1 MSVAR
6 NSAGCPL
13 FSPPSDF
20 HHGLGH
26 AYAQSS
32 NFDNTSPSWLGQTR
46 RTGIIAVMLRRAVL
60 SLFLL
65 VLVLSASI
73 TACTPAPEGANY
85 WQQVQREWESR
96 DYPDTLNYL
105 NDVLRNE
112 NTFNA
117 RASALKVT
125 IMGGMARAA
134 LEIEDACAI
143 GIYLVA
149 QWETKPYKNCIDQFR
164 FQARSRTLGLMDALV
179 EFDKTTAST
188 NTLSLDFSLPDAR
201 ATASSMVGRTR
212 VGAMPVEKAFEAAIP
227 RVVDRQLVL
236 QVQDLVGAA
245 EFAAMAGMFESPP
258 VTVSKAQFLVGV
270 AKTLLI
276 AATVFDKDR
285 LDDEPKRTAVL
296 KRARADLKPALG
308 DDARAKSA
316 ADVVAKHIQTALHG

>member
-1 MSVAR
+1 MLLR
-6 NSAGCPL
+6 
-13 FSPPSDF
+13 
-20 HHGLGH
+20 
-26 AYAQSS
+26 AY
-32 NFDNTSPSWLGQTR
+32 
-46 RTGIIAVMLRRAVL
+46 L

-65 VLVLSASI
+65 ISVLAVSI

-112 NTFNA
+112 NTFNQ
-117 RASALKVT
+117 RASTLKVT
-125 IMGGMARAA
+125 ILGGMARAA
-134 LEIEDACAI
+134 LEIEEACAT

-164 FQARSRTLGLMDALV
+164 FQARSRILGLMDALI
-179 EFDKTTAST
+179 EFDKTTAGT
-188 NTLSLDFSLPDAR
+188 DTLSLDFSLPDAS
-201 ATASSMVGRTR
+201 AGASSMVGRTR

-236 QVQDLVGAA
+236 QVQDSVAA
-245 EFAAMAGMFESPP
+245 VEFKATLGMFQSPP
-258 VTVSKAQFLVGV
+258 VTVSKAQFLLGV
-270 AKTLLI
+270 SKTLLA

-296 KRARADLKPALG
+296 KRAREDLKLALEG
-308 DDARAKSA
+308 DEAEPQAAAKALAKQISTQSA
-316 ADVVAKHIQTALHG
+316 ESQ

>member
-1 MSVAR
+1 M
-6 NSAGCPL
+6 
-13 FSPPSDF
+13 
-20 HHGLGH
+20 GLLGAINLH
-26 AYAQSS
+26 LQFPHSFVTRSECGGAYICSGSSKEGQS
-32 NFDNTSPSWLGQTR
+32 R
-46 RTGIIAVMLRRAVL
+46 RTAIIAVMLRRAVL
-60 SLFLL
+60 SLFPLA
-65 VLVLSASI
+65 LVLSVAI

-85 WQQVQREWESR
+85 WQQVQREWESC

-125 IMGGMARAA
+125 IFGGMARAA
-134 LEIEDACAI
+134 LEIEEACAT

-179 EFDKTTAST
+179 EFDKATAGAD
-188 NTLSLDFSLPDAR
+188 TLSLDFSLPR
-201 ATASSMVGRTR
+201 ASAGASSMVGRTG

-236 QVQDLVGAA
+236 QVQDSVGAG
-245 EFAAMAGMFESPP
+245 EFKATLGMFESPP

-270 AKTLLI
+270 AKTLLV

-285 LDDEPKRTAVL
+285 LDDEPKRTVVL
-296 KRARADLKPALG
+296 KRARADLKPALDG
-308 DDARAKSA
+308 DDARAKPA
-316 ADVVAKHIQTALHG
+316 AKVVAKQIQTALQG

>member
-1 MSVAR
+1 MSA
-6 NSAGCPL
+6 ALHFYKFG
-13 FSPPSDF
+13 
-20 HHGLGH
+20 
-26 AYAQSS
+26 
-32 NFDNTSPSWLGQTR
+32 
-46 RTGIIAVMLRRAVL
+46 TGIIAVMLLRAYL

-65 VLVLSASI
+65 ISVLAVSI

-112 NTFNA
+112 NTFNQ
-117 RASALKVT
+117 RASTLKVT
-125 IMGGMARAA
+125 ILGGMARAA
-134 LEIEDACAI
+134 LEIEEACAT

-164 FQARSRTLGLMDALV
+164 FQARSRILGLMDALI
-179 EFDKTTAST
+179 EFDKTTAGT
-188 NTLSLDFSLPDAR
+188 DTLSLDFSLPDAS
-201 ATASSMVGRTR
+201 AGASFMVGRTR

-236 QVQDLVGAA
+236 QVQDSVAA
-245 EFAAMAGMFESPP
+245 VEFKATLGMFQSPP
-258 VTVSKAQFLVGV
+258 VTVSKAQFLLGV
-270 AKTLLI
+270 SKTLLA

-296 KRARADLKPALG
+296 KRAREDLKLALEG
-308 DDARAKSA
+308 DEAEPQAAAKALAKQISTQSA
-316 ADVVAKHIQTALHG
+316 ESQ

>member
-1 MSVAR
+1 MVPCG
-6 NSAGCPL
+6 SALLRSTPQCIIQVL
-13 FSPPSDF
+13 
-20 HHGLGH
+20 LR
-26 AYAQSS
+26 AY
-32 NFDNTSPSWLGQTR
+32 
-46 RTGIIAVMLRRAVL
+46 L

-65 VLVLSASI
+65 ISVLAVSI

-112 NTFNA
+112 NTFNQ
-117 RASALKVT
+117 RASTLKVT
-125 IMGGMARAA
+125 ILGGMARAA
-134 LEIEDACAI
+134 LEIEEACAT

-164 FQARSRTLGLMDALV
+164 FQARSRILGLMDALI
-179 EFDKTTAST
+179 EFDKTTAGT
-188 NTLSLDFSLPDAR
+188 DTLSLDFSLPDAS
-201 ATASSMVGRTR
+201 AGASSMVGRTR

-236 QVQDLVGAA
+236 QVQDSVAA
-245 EFAAMAGMFESPP
+245 VEFKATLGMFQSPP
-258 VTVSKAQFLVGV
+258 VTVSKAQFLLGV
-270 AKTLLI
+270 SKTLLA

-296 KRARADLKPALG
+296 KRAREDLKLALEG
-308 DDARAKSA
+308 DEAEPQAAAKALAKQISTQSA
-316 ADVVAKHIQTALHG
+316 ESQ

>member
-1 MSVAR
+1 MSA
-6 NSAGCPL
+6 ALHFYKFG
-13 FSPPSDF
+13 
-20 HHGLGH
+20 
-26 AYAQSS
+26 
-32 NFDNTSPSWLGQTR
+32 
-46 RTGIIAVMLRRAVL
+46 TGIIAVMLLRAYL

-65 VLVLSASI
+65 ISVLAVSI

-112 NTFNA
+112 NTFNQ
-117 RASALKVT
+117 RASTLKVT
-125 IMGGMARAA
+125 ILGGMARAA
-134 LEIEDACAI
+134 LEIEEACAT

-164 FQARSRTLGLMDALV
+164 FQARSRILGLMDALI
-179 EFDKTTAST
+179 EFDKTTAGT
-188 NTLSLDFSLPDAR
+188 DTLSLDFSLPDAS
-201 ATASSMVGRTR
+201 AGASSMVGRTR

-236 QVQDLVGAA
+236 QVQDSVAA
-245 EFAAMAGMFESPP
+245 VEFKATLGMFQSPP
-258 VTVSKAQFLVGV
+258 VTVSKAQFLLGV
-270 AKTLLI
+270 SKTLLA

-296 KRARADLKPALG
+296 KRAREDLKLALEG
-308 DDARAKSA
+308 DEAEPQAAAKALAKQISTQSA
-316 ADVVAKHIQTALHG
+316 ESQ